1 MSGTPEKAARKPKQ
15 KQKREPPPDIT
26 ESVRYSQIMYGR
38 TTTELKMLPKRVDYG
53 GSYLR
58 HPKFQNL
65 VAAFRKGTE
74 SQFDITTGDTV
85 CTIATDGTTISFQ
98 GRKLF
103 YTRPQNHYENNLF
116 LDREAAVQ
124 LQTQEAAV
132 HLVFAV
138 VRSFPEL
145 GDTAIRYQYRKFFHG
160 DESLES
166 APTGLTANLMLGAI
180 RNHRPSDRAR

>member
-1 MSGTPEKAARKPKQ
+1 MSGTSEKATRKPKQ
-15 KQKREPPPDIT
+15 KREAPPDIT
-26 ESVRYSQIMYGR
+26 ESIRYSQIMYGR

-65 VAAFRKGTE
+65 MAAFRKGAE
-74 SQFDITTGDTV
+74 AQFEITARDTV
-85 CTIATDGTTISFQ
+85 STIATSGGSITFQ
-98 GRKLF
+98 GRVLF
-103 YTRPQNHYENNLF
+103 YTRRQNKYEDNLF

-124 LQTQEAAV
+124 FQDLEAAV

-145 GDTAIRYQYRKFFHG
+145 GDAAIRYQYRKFFHG
-160 DESLES
+160 DQTLES
-166 APTGLTANLMLGAI
+166 GSTGLSNNPLLGTI
-180 RNHRPSDRAR
+180 RSS